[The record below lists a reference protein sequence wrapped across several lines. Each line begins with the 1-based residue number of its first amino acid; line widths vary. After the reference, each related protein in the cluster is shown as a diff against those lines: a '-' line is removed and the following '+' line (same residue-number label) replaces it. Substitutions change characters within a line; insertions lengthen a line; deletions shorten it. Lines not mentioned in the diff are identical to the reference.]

1 MLYFI
6 NLVSR
11 KIRRYLN
18 RILFSCCFLMIIFIL
33 INPAISIPPLGLGDR
48 GPDVYAL
55 QKNLAEKG
63 VYSGPVDGVYGRL
76 TQESVK
82 QFQTAS
88 NLTADGVVGS
98 ETQVFI
104 ERRLVFLPEIE
115 SLAFLN
121 PNWAFGSVAL
131 GATVVAATVVISN
144 EVEKNNDIKI
154 KDLVKV
160 IITYGKF
167 KYEGGFDLGS
177 TISLEI
183 YEESNGPIRSES
195 ITLSGNIS
203 KTLESLPSGTYKII
217 VKGERCGKRIRDV
230 ERFTI

>member
-1 MLYFI
+1 
-6 NLVSR
+6 
-11 KIRRYLN
+11 
-18 RILFSCCFLMIIFIL
+18 MIIFIL
-33 INPAISIPPLGLGDR
+33 ISPAISISSLGLGDR

-131 GATVVAATVVISN
+131 GATVVAATVAVSN
-144 EVEKNNDIKI
+144 KVEKNNDIK
-154 KDLVKV
+154 VKNLIQIV
-160 IITYGKF
+160 YTCGQF

-183 YEESNGPIRSES
+183 YAESNKLIRSES
-195 ITLSGNIS
+195 ITVSGNTS
-203 KTLESLPSGTYKII
+203 ETLESLPSGTYKII
-217 VKGERCGKRIRDV
+217 IKGERCGKRIRDV
-230 ERFTI
+230 ERFLAG